1 MKRSYLKQS
10 LLFVFILISSIAT
23 AQHELKNKV
32 VDFINLLPI
41 ESASVYVQNTTIGTV
56 TNADGKFVL
65 LVPETMSKDTLV
77 ISSIGFKSFKVPV
90 EEFDNSFE
98 VFLEE
103 DIATLEEVVLN
114 ATPRPKTGDSIVLR
128 ALDRLDRNMPNQ
140 AYLQKGFLRHKERNK
155 KEFKWL
161 VESAITIYDDSTY
174 VNGDVDNI
182 KINVDEVRKSY
193 DLRDV
198 DSLFAYSTYLKY
210 NANVNLKPKNL
221 RRDTINTSSLVKAI
235 KWNDTRVNG
244 LENLFK
250 GKLNMVRNSKAPKAL
265 FGKDVLAKHKFIL
278 DTILVDN
285 ERKIYK
291 IKIDKAEDFVG
302 LDTEGIYNEGYNA
315 KGWIYIYWDNFAI
328 KKIEYDLV
336 AASAAQKTRS
346 KRLFDTQ
353 TNHKLVIS
361 YMEYQDKMY
370 PNYIYYETPKLVN
383 VGLKNEKLT
392 EEEQERYNK
401 EERFYYTVQ
410 EILFTEVIVDQDKV
424 EQSLTQQWDPDIF
437 AKKPYHKSFW
447 DNYNT
452 LLESEEDEQLIKDL
466 TKRSSLFNK
475 E

>member
-65 LVPETMSKDTLV
+65 LVPESMSKDTLV

>member
-65 LVPETMSKDTLV
+65 LVPESMSKDTLV

-315 KGWIYIYWDNFAI
+315 NGWIYIYWDNFAI

>member
-10 LLFVFILISSIAT
+10 LLFVFVLISSIAT

-424 EQSLTQQWDPDIF
+424 KQSLTQQWDPDIF